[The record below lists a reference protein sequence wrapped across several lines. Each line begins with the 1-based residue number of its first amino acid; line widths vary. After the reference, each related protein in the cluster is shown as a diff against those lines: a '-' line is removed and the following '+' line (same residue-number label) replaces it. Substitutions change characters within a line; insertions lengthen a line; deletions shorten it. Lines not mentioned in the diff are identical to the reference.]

1 MDQAVEVVV
10 VLLEEVAEAHQEQV
24 QVEQQCVQVESRCVE
39 VDKCGHVVHR
49 VVYLREMRD
58 V

>member
-1 MDQAVEVVV
+1 MAEVP
-10 VLLEEVAEAHQEQV
+10 EQV
-24 QVEQQCVQVESRCVE
+24 QAEQQCVQAEHQCAE

-49 VVYLREMRD
+49 VVYLREMLD